1 MNISELRH
9 NAESG
14 SVVAQGVLGICY
26 LEGIDVEI
34 DYDEAFRLLS
44 AAAAAGAPRAIANLA
59 RMYAHGWGTEMNPS
73 EAVRLYEIA
82 VARGES
88 FEHADV
94 DRLYCADSD
103 RS

>member
-1 MNISELRH
+1 MR
-9 NAESG
+9 
-14 SVVAQGVLGICY
+14 

-88 FEHADV
+88 LEQTEV
-94 DRLYCADSD
+94 DRIYSRDSE
-103 RS
+103 